1 MDMIEKARE
10 FGKAIAQDERV
21 IRYNLARQKS
31 DEDLELQE
39 MIGQFNLKR
48 IELNAQL
55 GKAEKDDE
63 KIASLDKGIK
73 ALYEQIMQNDCMK
86 AYNAAKQEV
95 DAAMRFVN
103 QILAAAVNGED
114 PDTVTED
121 TSCGGDCAS
130 CGGCH

>member
-1 MDMIEKARE
+1 MDLIEKARE
-10 FGKAIAQDERV
+10 FGKAVAQDERV
-21 IRYNLARQKS
+21 IRLNLARQKS
-31 DEDLELQE
+31 DEDLQLQE

-48 IELNAQL
+48 IELNSQL
-55 GKAEKDDE
+55 GKEQHDDAR
-63 KIASLDKGIK
+63 IAALDKQIK
-73 ALYEQIMQNDCMK
+73 ALYEQIMQNDCMQ

-114 PDTVTED
+114 PDTVTEEAG
-121 TSCGGDCAS
+121 CAGNCAS

>member
-1 MDMIEKARE
+1 MDLIEKARE
-10 FGKAIAQDERV
+10 FGRVIAQDERV
-21 IRYNLARQKS
+21 IRLNLARQKS
-31 DEDLELQE
+31 DEDLQLQE

-48 IELNAQL
+48 IELNSQI
-55 GKAEKDDE
+55 GKEQHDDAR
-63 KIASLDKGIK
+63 IAALDKEIK
-73 ALYEQIMQNDCMK
+73 GLYEQIMRNDCMA

-114 PDTVTED
+114 PDTVTEEAA
-121 TSCGGDCAS
+121 CAGDCAS

>member
-31 DEDLELQE
+31 DEDMELQE

-48 IELNAQL
+48 IELNGQMS
-55 GKAEKDDE
+55 KEEKDDA
-63 KIASLDKGIK
+63 KLASLDKEIK
-73 ALYEQIMQNDCMK
+73 ALYERIMHNDCMI

-103 QILAAAVNGED
+103 QILAASVNGED
-114 PDTVTED
+114 PDSVVED
-121 TSCGGDCAS
+121 TGCGGNCAS